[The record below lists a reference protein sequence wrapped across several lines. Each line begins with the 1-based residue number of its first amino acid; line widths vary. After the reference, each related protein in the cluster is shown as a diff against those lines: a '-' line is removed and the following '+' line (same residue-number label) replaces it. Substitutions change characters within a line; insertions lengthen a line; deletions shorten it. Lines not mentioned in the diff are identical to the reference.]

1 LNLRN
6 CLFLV
11 LLLTNVTV
19 FAQQKRVISGKVYD
33 AITGQPLELASVLIE
48 NKKIGSVT
56 NASGFFSYTVNASDV
71 ENTVLVVSYTGF
83 KTQKI
88 KLGRKNYFEI
98 YLQED
103 AELLDDIII
112 TSSYGTKKLREE
124 VVGSIQQ
131 LNSKDLQVNQNL
143 ESFDKMLDGVATGV
157 IITGGS
163 TQGTPVKIDIR
174 GQGSLTPLNNM
185 IIGTSTQPLIIVDGV
200 IMAEEAGFDNEL
212 FDGSGTLT
220 EQFSNPLT
228 KISPEDIETIN
239 ILKDVAAVGLYGADA
254 ANGVI
259 VITTKRGKSTKT
271 AFNFSTQFGFSN
283 PINQIKYLSG
293 PQYFDIYREYLISQG
308 QTPEQASLSAGS
320 STTNTNWF
328 DLLNQTG
335 YFRRYNF
342 DVSQRI
348 KNWNFRAAVNVLQN
362 TEPQVANSFIRYAGS
377 FNAGYANNKFS
388 VQVSAS
394 PSIVVRNLPNT
405 LNSFPLPSN
414 ISPTD
419 ENGDFSLL
427 GFNGFGNPLAVARQ
441 NLNKTN
447 TFGVVGSVNL
457 SYKINSLFKINSLLG
472 VDYANKEQNRYFS
485 GFNESGW
492 FNGTFTAPNADGSQT
507 TFQNRGR
514 RLNSFRQSFKWNQS
528 TQLTFEA
535 KKNNH
540 NFDGI
545 LGLELQR
552 EAVDNQRELGSG
564 FVNPGPVN
572 NAISASNYQL
582 ATFFSENAKRSV
594 YSQFNYNYNKKYFL
608 LVNLRRDESSAFGN
622 DSDVAFNGG
631 AGASWNISSE
641 NIFKEATWLDFF
653 RTRISYGVAGNS
665 RIGSYRSL
673 GLYLLDNQGND
684 GYNGFDYAVPNTP
697 PNPFLTWES
706 NYKFNWGFDFNVF
719 NKLKITVDYFR
730 DNIQNMIVSRQI
742 PAETGFTSMQINGA
756 DMVNSGIEFS
766 AQMAWIKTKNF
777 RWNTNFNISSL
788 RNEITSLTGLG
799 STSST
804 SERARSQRVG
814 SSTTAIWGIRS
825 AGIDPATGRELF
837 SKDGQLYDGATY
849 RALYNDSDWEIIGD
863 SQPDFYGGMQNNF
876 SFFNRFNLTIRAA
889 FRHGDEILIDDEMES
904 QYRVL
909 INRNMSVNA
918 LDRWQQPG
926 DIAVNPRVTQN
937 NPIIQNQSRF
947 VYDASHIRIQNI
959 NLSYSLP
966 KNWWGIKAVKS
977 SNINIDISNV
987 AYFYKEKS
995 LRGRNRIA
1003 EYRFEYPESRTF
1015 TIGFQASF

>member
-6 CLFLV
+6 HLFLV
-11 LLLTNVTV
+11 LFLAVTSV
-19 FAQQKRVISGKVYD
+19 FAQQKR
-33 AITGQPLELASVLIE
+33 AITGKVFDAATGEPLPLATVLLE
-48 NKKIGSVT
+48 NTRVGSVT
-56 NASGFFSYTVNASDV
+56 NAAGFFSYTVNAEEVSK
-71 ENTVLVVSYTGF
+71 TVLVVSYTGY
-83 KTQKI
+83 KTQQI
-88 KLGRKNYFEI
+88 TIGDKNYFEI
-98 YLQED
+98 YLKED
-103 AELLDDIII
+103 AEVLDNIVI

-131 LNSKDLQVNQNL
+131 INAADLQVNQNL

-174 GQGSLTPLNNM
+174 GQGSLSPLTSAL
-185 IIGTSTQPLIIVDGV
+185 IGTSTQPLIIVDGV
-200 IMAEEAGFDNEL
+200 IMAEEAGFDNEI

-259 VITTKRGKSTKT
+259 VITTKKGKSTKT
-271 AFNFSTQFGFSN
+271 AYNFSTQVGFSN
-283 PINQIKYLSG
+283 PVNQIKYLSG
-293 PQYFDIYREYLISQG
+293 PQYFDIYREYLLSQG
-308 QTPEQASLSAGS
+308 QTPEQASLAAGS

-328 DLLNQTG
+328 DLLNRTG

-342 DVSQRI
+342 DASQKI
-348 KNWNFRAAVNVLQN
+348 KKFNFRAAFNVLQN
-362 TEPQVANSFIRYAGS
+362 TEPQVANNFDRYAGTL
-377 FNAGYANNKFS
+377 NAGYANNKFS
-388 VQVSAS
+388 VQLMVS
-394 PSIVVRNLPNT
+394 PSLVVRNLPNT
-405 LNSFPLPSN
+405 FNGFPLPPN
-414 ISPTD
+414 IAPRD
-419 ENGDFSLL
+419 ENGDFALL
-427 GFNGFGNPLAVARQ
+427 GFPGFGNPLAVAAQ
-441 NLNKTN
+441 NLNETK
-447 TFGVVGSVNL
+447 TFGVVSSLNL
-457 SYKINSLFKINSLLG
+457 SYKLNKNFTVNTLLG
-472 VDYANKEQNRYFS
+472 VDYADKNQSRYFS

-492 FNGTFTAPNADGSQT
+492 FNGTFTVPNPDGTQT
-507 TFQNRGR
+507 TFPNRGR

-528 TQLTFEA
+528 TQLVFEA

-552 EAVDNQRELGSG
+552 ETTDNQRELGSG
-564 FVNPGPVN
+564 FIDPGPINEAVFAN
-572 NAISASNYQL
+572 NYQFN
-582 ATFFSENAKRSV
+582 TYFSENAKRSV
-594 YSQFNYNYNKKYFL
+594 YSQFNYNYKKKYFFL
-608 LVNLRRDESSAFGN
+608 MNLRRDESSAFGN
-622 DSDVAFNGG
+622 DSDVAYNGG
-631 AGASWNISSE
+631 AGISWNISSE
-641 NIFKEATWLDFF
+641 DYFKDVTWLDFF

-673 GLYLLDNQGND
+673 GLYLLDNIGGD
-684 GYNGFDYAVPNTP
+684 GYNGFDFSVPATP

-706 NYKFNWGFDFNVF
+706 NYKFNLGFDFNVLK
-719 NKLKITVDYFR
+719 KLKITIDVFR
-730 DNIQNMIVSRQI
+730 DNIKDMIVSREI
-742 PAETGFTSMQINGA
+742 PAEIGFTSMQINGA
-756 DMVNSGIEFS
+756 DMVNSGVEFG
-766 AQMAWIKTKNF
+766 AQMSWIKTDNF

-799 STSST
+799 SDFSSA
-804 SERARSQRVG
+804 ERARAQRVG
-814 SSTTAIWGIRS
+814 SSTTAIWGVRS

-837 SKDGQLYDGATY
+837 LKDGQLYDGATY
-849 RALYNDSDWEIIGD
+849 RALFNEDDWEIIGD

-876 SFFNRFNLTIRAA
+876 SFFNRLNVTIRAA
-889 FRHGDEILIDDEMES
+889 FRYGDQILIDDDLES

-909 INRNMSVNA
+909 FNRNLSVNA

-926 DIAVNPRVTQN
+926 DIATNPRVTAN
-937 NPIIQNQSRF
+937 NPIIPNQSRF

-966 KNWWGIKAVKS
+966 KNLWGIKALKS
-977 SNINIDISNV
+977 SNINIDVSNV

-995 LRGRNRIA
+995 LRGRNGIA
-1003 EYRFEYPESRTF
+1003 EYRYEYPEARTV
-1015 TIGFQASF
+1015 TLGFQASF